1 MAAGGVFKMMMM
13 MTRRHMF
20 LPELT
25 DWYQDIGDTHL
36 QLGMG
41 SPSQTTRPGQLGPTQ
56 PGNIGPGRAE
66 LALRG

>member
-13 MTRRHMF
+13 MTRKRMF

-36 QLGMG
+36 
-41 SPSQTTRPGQLGPTQ
+41 
-56 PGNIGPGRAE
+56 
-66 LALRG
+66 